1 MHWEKRGELEAPGA
15 GPSPTPAQR
24 LGHIGCQ
31 EAQTYPGVLNAAAAE
46 TAGSHQP
53 R

>member
-1 MHWEKRGELEAPGA
+1 MHWEQRRELEAPRA

-31 EAQTYPGVLNAAAAE
+31 EAQIYPAVLNAAAAE
-46 TAGSHQP
+46 TAGSRQP